1 MITRVLQSLRD
12 TSWHPSDEQ
21 LVAFIDAELGPRESA
36 RVRRHIAHCWACRG
50 RERKLAETIDAF
62 MDAYASHAIDEE
74 DESLLP
80 HPARLPHA
88 ARAALR
94 ERTPAWFARFAGPA
108 GGARLARF
116 ARVREYVKDLKER
129 ARETARAVVV
139 RAARHPYVPP
149 ATIARVGV
157 ACATA
162 VIIVLLSTG
171 VPLSARQVVKH
182 VDRAERGVLAATPAP
197 VIYQR
202 LDIAVRQLPGGATTR
217 GTFDVWTDVERHR
230 HHGVKDAKDA
240 RDGSDAS
247 DASDASDGKDGRDPK
262 NAKDA
267 KDAKDDDA
275 LAALLALFAR
285 HGVSSAW
292 PVSLRSY
299 EQMRAAATGGAVK
312 SGVADGDAVAERVVH
327 EQAADGERLLA
338 LETTAVEARNQS
350 IDTRLVVR
358 ERDWHPIEQR
368 LTVRE
373 GSATTEFVVRE
384 KGFEVI
390 PLATL
395 PIAFFDASRPS
406 GSAVEEAIARADVPV
421 ETRRPAPPTVSELVS
436 AEVQAMFAL
445 HRVGMTAEDDI
456 AVQRH
461 ESTIDVT
468 GLTTTA
474 ARRRQLT
481 DAIARIKHVRVRIQ
495 TTDEALS
502 ELSGTAPAEAA
513 PAAAATRASR
523 DGTSAASDGRAAAA
537 SAAPPIPL
545 RMDEAAVDAT
555 RLPVQALADQS
566 RPADRQPDEAAMRR
580 AREAVRQSLTLLERA
595 WALRRL
601 AEWSRRTNANAVTAS
616 TRELIDLML
625 REHADAAS
633 KALTALDTTVTP
645 TLPAAS
651 AVASPSTTD
660 TSDRPGATDAARA
673 WVDVATDFF
682 GVAAEIDRDT
692 RRLFTASPTPTTD
705 AADEARRLRHG
716 LDRAARSLLE
726 LRQPHA
732 PPQPELQR

>member
-12 TSWHPSDEQ
+12 TAWHPTDEQ

-36 RVRRHIAHCWACRG
+36 RVRRHLAHCWACRG

-62 MDAYASHAIDEE
+62 MDAYTSHAVDEE
-74 DESLLP
+74 DEALLP

-88 ARAALR
+88 ARVALR
-94 ERTPAWFARFAGPA
+94 QRAPA
-108 GGARLARF
+108 LF
-116 ARVREYVKDLKER
+116 ARVLER
-129 ARETARAVVV
+129 ALGTARAVVV

-149 ATIARVGV
+149 ATIARVGA

-171 VPLSARQVVKH
+171 VPLSARQVVRH

-217 GTFDVWTDVERHR
+217 GTFDLWTDVERHR
-230 HHGVKDAKDA
+230 HHGRPATTRTAATVTAATNGDSPL
-240 RDGSDAS
+240 R
-247 DASDASDGKDGRDPK
+247 
-262 NAKDA
+262 N
-267 KDAKDDDA
+267 DDA
-275 LAALLALFAR
+275 LAGLLALFAR
-285 HGVSSAW
+285 RGMTSAW
-292 PVSLRSY
+292 PVSLRAY
-299 EQMRAAATGGAVK
+299 EQVRAAANEAG
-312 SGVADGDAVAERVVH
+312 AERVLH
-327 EQAADGERLLA
+327 ERAPDGERLLA
-338 LETTAVEARNQS
+338 LESTVADARQLS
-350 IDTRLVVR
+350 VDTRLVVR
-358 ERDWHPIEQR
+358 ERDWHPVEQS

-384 KGFEVI
+384 MGFEVV

-395 PIAFFDASRPS
+395 PVAFFEAPRPPEPAAEDAN
-406 GSAVEEAIARADVPV
+406 ARADAPV
-421 ETRRPAPPTVSELVS
+421 EVRRPALPAVSELVS
-436 AEVQAMFAL
+436 AEVQAIFAL

-456 AVQRH
+456 AVERGD
-461 ESTIDVT
+461 STIDVS

-481 DAIARIKHVRVRIQ
+481 DAIASIKHVRVRIQ

-502 ELSGTAPAEAA
+502 ALSGTGPATGTAPAVRSSGTSGADTSA
-513 PAAAATRASR
+513 RADGPGAAAAAL
-523 DGTSAASDGRAAAA
+523 
-537 SAAPPIPL
+537 PL

-555 RLPVQALADQS
+555 RLPVHALTEQS
-566 RPADRQPDEAAMRR
+566 RPADRGADEASMRR

-601 AEWSRRTNANAVTAS
+601 AEWSRRTNASTVTAS
-616 TRELIDLML
+616 TRELIDLMV

-633 KALTALDTTVTP
+633 KALAALDTTVTP

-651 AVASPSTTD
+651 PKNADGAPGQD
-660 TSDRPGATDAARA
+660 ERPAIDPTRA

-692 RRLFTASPTPTTD
+692 RRLFTASPTPTTE

-732 PPQPELQR
+732 NAEPQR

>member
-1 MITRVLQSLRD
+1 
-12 TSWHPSDEQ
+12 
-21 LVAFIDAELGPRESA
+21 
-36 RVRRHIAHCWACRG
+36 
-50 RERKLAETIDAF
+50 
-62 MDAYASHAIDEE
+62 
-74 DESLLP
+74 
-80 HPARLPHA
+80 
-88 ARAALR
+88 
-94 ERTPAWFARFAGPA
+94 
-108 GGARLARF
+108 
-116 ARVREYVKDLKER
+116 
-129 ARETARAVVV
+129 
-139 RAARHPYVPP
+139 
-149 ATIARVGV
+149 
-157 ACATA
+157 
-162 VIIVLLSTG
+162 
-171 VPLSARQVVKH
+171 
-182 VDRAERGVLAATPAP
+182 
-197 VIYQR
+197 
-202 LDIAVRQLPGGATTR
+202 
-217 GTFDVWTDVERHR
+217 
-230 HHGVKDAKDA
+230 
-240 RDGSDAS
+240 
-247 DASDASDGKDGRDPK
+247 
-262 NAKDA
+262 
-267 KDAKDDDA
+267 
-275 LAALLALFAR
+275 
-285 HGVSSAW
+285 
-292 PVSLRSY
+292 
-299 EQMRAAATGGAVK
+299 
-312 SGVADGDAVAERVVH
+312 
-327 EQAADGERLLA
+327 
-338 LETTAVEARNQS
+338 
-350 IDTRLVVR
+350 
-358 ERDWHPIEQR
+358 
-368 LTVRE
+368 
-373 GSATTEFVVRE
+373 VVRE

-406 GSAVEEAIARADVPV
+406 GPAFEDAIARADAPV
-421 ETRRPAPPTVSELVS
+421 EARRPAPPTVSELVS

-481 DAIARIKHVRVRIQ
+481 DAIASIKHVRVRIQ

-502 ELSGTAPAEAA
+502 QLSGATPAA
-513 PAAAATRASR
+513 PAAAAPRASSA
-523 DGTSAASDGRAAAA
+523 GTSAPSDGLATVA
-537 SAAPPIPL
+537 SATPPLPL

-566 RPADRQPDEAAMRR
+566 RPADRQADEASMRR

-601 AEWSRRTNANAVTAS
+601 AEWSRRTNASTVTAS

-633 KALTALDTTVTP
+633 KALAALDTTVTP

-651 AVASPSTTD
+651 PVTSSATTD
-660 TSDRPGATDAARA
+660 TFDRVGTTDAGRA

-732 PPQPELQR
+732 QPQP